1 MVNYLIVELL
11 KMGTWMAK
19 ERKSTK
25 MALGGNMLE
34 VSKKDKR
41 KVMVYCMIITEWF
54 SMRVCGKQIK
64 F

>member
-1 MVNYLIVELL
+1 
-11 KMGTWMAK
+11 MAK
-19 ERKSTK
+19 GRKSTK
-25 MALGGNMLE
+25 MALEENMLE

-54 SMRVCGKQIK
+54 SMRVCGKQTE